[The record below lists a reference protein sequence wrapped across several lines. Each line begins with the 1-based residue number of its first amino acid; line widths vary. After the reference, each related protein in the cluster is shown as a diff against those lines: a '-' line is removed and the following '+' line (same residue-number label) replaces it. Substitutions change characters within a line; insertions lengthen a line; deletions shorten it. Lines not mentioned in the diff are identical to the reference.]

1 MIRDT
6 PEEESKL
13 PKVQDTL
20 NLLLVGMENSEV
32 QMLALGIFLC
42 GSIKL
47 AEIFEKECTVL
58 KMHMP
63 VDFSYLYVA
72 IQYFYGKVEIMTIK
86 LQECYTNWND
96 VYDLSFKHDQL
107 LSSLDYLDQT
117 MKNILETWENVS
129 LMEMELKLR
138 KYCIDDP
145 SVVTTDLLELLIYG
159 MRSERMERFL
169 KVDLTDK
176 GIKKIGLSI
185 ESSHTNVQKLV
196 VKQLSEVTNQILFQ
210 LVEISGMSLKKYE
223 CLGLT
228 KYSVERALKS
238 VNRFLIKCNEVQ
250 IVIEESLTRYKLF
263 FKWLH
268 NTMLKLSDEHS
279 VGGDPVLANTSQQE
293 INLLA
298 EYIYDL
304 GNHVQVNSCK
314 MDRVGQ
320 YFLDSDLEFPYES
333 HSQWGSMLRE
343 NPCLE
348 ENPMIV
354 PSLKKLSLTQQFNE
368 LKNDLVD
375 IFAQEKTFF
384 NKTFVMYNNVLLN
397 NHSATHQVHKV
408 SMVDLPNHKL
418 VVCCADR
425 NAYDFGFYELMA
437 YDDTHEVTYRSA
449 NVFYMSDKTKQT
461 IHDLQFYSQDH
472 LSVLTESVDS
482 SANRNSMFLQLS
494 TSAMRGHCSNDGL
507 GVCKISGCGGTGDG
521 EGTSGGGGETGGDGG
536 GGETDGGGDG
546 GEETGDGGETGGN
559 GKSGG
564 QLTSDFAGKV
574 VENMMATSFA
584 VSGTRK
590 VAVLLSHSRHKVR
603 LFEMEVD
610 EEDEDE
616 EDSAMDVTRD
626 SSFAD

>member
-6 PEEESKL
+6 PEEENKL

-32 QMLALGIFLC
+32 QILALGIFLC
-42 GSIKL
+42 GSINLSK
-47 AEIFEKECTVL
+47 IFEKECTVL
-58 KMHMP
+58 SMHMP

-72 IQYFYGKVEIMTIK
+72 VQYFYGKVEIMTIK
-86 LQECYTNWND
+86 LRECYTNWND
-96 VYDLSFKHDQL
+96 VFDLAFKHDQL

-129 LMEMELKLR
+129 LMEMELKLSS
-138 KYCIDDP
+138 YCPEDP
-145 SVVTTDLLELLIYG
+145 EVVSTDLLELLIYG
-159 MRSERMERFL
+159 IRSERMDQFL
-169 KVDLTDK
+169 KKDLTDK

-210 LVEISGMSLKKYE
+210 LVEISGMPLKKYE

-228 KYSVERALKS
+228 KYSVEKVLKS

-263 FKWLH
+263 YKWLYGA
-268 NTMLKLSDEHS
+268 MLKLNEENPVS
-279 VGGDPVLANTSQQE
+279 DPVLTNTSQQE

-298 EYIYDL
+298 EYINYL
-304 GNHVQVNSCK
+304 GEYAKINNYK
-314 MDRVGQ
+314 LDRVGQ
-320 YFLDSDLEFPYES
+320 YFLDSDLEFPYETYN
-333 HSQWGSMLRE
+333 QWWNMLRE

-348 ENPMIV
+348 ENPLIV
-354 PSLKKLSLTQQFNE
+354 PTLKKSSLMQQFNE
-368 LKNDLVD
+368 LKSDLVG
-375 IFAQEKTFF
+375 IFAQKKTFF
-384 NKTFVMYNNVLLN
+384 DKTFVLYNNVLLN
-397 NHSATHQVHKV
+397 NHSSTHQVHKV

-418 VVCCADR
+418 LVCCADR

-437 YDDTHEVTYRSA
+437 YDDTQEVTYRSA
-449 NVFYMSDKTKQT
+449 NVFYMSDKAKQI
-461 IHDLQFYSQDH
+461 IHDIQFYSQDH
-472 LSVLTESVDS
+472 LSVLTESIDS
-482 SANRNSMFLQLS
+482 SANRNSLFLQLS
-494 TSAMRGHCSNDGL
+494 TNAVRGHCSNDGL
-507 GVCKISGCGGTGDG
+507 GLCRIGGERSNG
-521 EGTSGGGGETGGDGG
+521 ENNEAGGIVGESIDNSGGNN
-536 GGETDGGGDG
+536 
-546 GEETGDGGETGGN
+546 GN
-559 GKSGG
+559 NRQVTEDYSCRI
-564 QLTSDFAGKV
+564 
-574 VENMMATSFA
+574 VENMTATSFA

-610 EEDEDE
+610 DEDDDE
-616 EDSAMDVTRD
+616 DDSAMDVTRD